1 MQFLIKVLWFFFSY
15 NEPSQDYQ
23 NYHDYDYN
31 YDILADKLSLPTRSV
46 NNAAPSLNNAPKA
59 SASDSQDNSAFRTNS
74 MLPGILNSYVS
85 Y

>member
-1 MQFLIKVLWFFFSY
+1 MEFPIRVLWFLFRY
-15 NEPSQDYQ
+15 DEPSQDYQ

-74 MLPGILNSYVS
+74 MLPGILNSYLS